1 MPKTYEVT
9 RLKIKGK
16 SIGEVEEMLKPY
28 GYNFIADET
37 VYKNGDMPA
46 NHLTGRTCVT
56 NVGRDEH
63 DWKATL
69 YAGPT
74 DTPTI
79 HITNNTEDLC
89 LSDDGQVWVG
99 L

>member
-28 GYNFIADET
+28 GYNFLYDGH
-37 VYKNGDMPA
+37 VYKEGEQPA
-46 NHLTGRTCVT
+46 DYLTGRTCVV
-56 NVGRDEH
+56 NVGIDEH
-63 DWKATL
+63 DWG
-69 YAGPT
+69 AGIYT
-74 DTPTI
+74 GMDDQATI
-79 HITNNTEDLC
+79 HITHNTEDLC
-89 LSDDGQVWVG
+89 LSDDGQVWIG